1 MIVDGKIMNLKYSG
15 LMDSSRCGCFRQ
27 VPIIIIIAS
36 NPDSNELAPIKY
48 DVSVDIL
55 LQRGNVLR
63 LRLLACDE
71 IELD

>member
-1 MIVDGKIMNLKYSG
+1 MAVPSP
-15 LMDSSRCGCFRQ
+15 Q

-55 LQRGNVLR
+55 LQRGNVLH